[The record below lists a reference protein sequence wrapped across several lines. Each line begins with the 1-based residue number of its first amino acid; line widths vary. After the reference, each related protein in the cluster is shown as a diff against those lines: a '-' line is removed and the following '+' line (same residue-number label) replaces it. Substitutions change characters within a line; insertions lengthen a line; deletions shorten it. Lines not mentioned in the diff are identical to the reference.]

1 MSLDGATSDA
11 PSWTVR
17 RHLRM
22 LQALRSP
29 ALRKPRNIVSAGISP
44 ALGSVPSNVYQQP
57 GRCCSTN
64 WILGG
69 HLFFCLL
76 GAWWSWASFIP
87 SGLIPQMNKW
97 PLPQVDR
104 DAMYATRGPAPP
116 SCLAHLPGLTLH
128 CLEFTSLYF
137 PAQGRA
143 VLPGP
148 LAPGPGHMTSSSQW
162 VISKII
168 GTPAWLGQRAA
179 SMGIFQNSLL
189 PLTWPSGS
197 QPAQKYKGCPAKFEL
212 HVNMPFQILHESYLY

>member
-1 MSLDGATSDA
+1 MLLYQLNTRWAFVLLPAWSLAELSFLHPFWSDSSDEQVA
-11 PSWTVR
+11 
-17 RHLRM
+17 
-22 LQALRSP
+22 
-29 ALRKPRNIVSAGISP
+29 I
-44 ALGSVPSNVYQQP
+44 
-57 GRCCSTN
+57 
-64 WILGG
+64 
-69 HLFFCLL
+69 
-76 GAWWSWASFIP
+76 AS
-87 SGLIPQMNKW
+87 LM
-97 PLPQVDR
+97 DR